1 MKMREVLAKKVAQ
14 LFKGKKAEKKEE
26 KKNGKSC

>member
-1 MKMREVLAKKVAQ
+1 MKEALVKKVAQ

-26 KKNGKSC
+26 KKHGKSC